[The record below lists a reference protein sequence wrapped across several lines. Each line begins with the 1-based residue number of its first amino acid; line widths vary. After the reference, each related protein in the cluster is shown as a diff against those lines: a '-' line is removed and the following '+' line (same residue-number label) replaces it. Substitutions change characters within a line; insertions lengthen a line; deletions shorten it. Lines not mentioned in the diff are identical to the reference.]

1 MRSKEPVKRKLES
14 SKPNNLMS
22 KIKKKEL
29 QKIQLR
35 RRKLESARVT
45 WQTNNP
51 WYDSGIKKRISK
63 GWPSKKNQ
71 SLMKKK
77 M

>member
-45 WQTNNP
+45 
-51 WYDSGIKKRISK
+51 
-63 GWPSKKNQ
+63 
-71 SLMKKK
+71 
-77 M
+77 

>member
-22 KIKKKEL
+22 KIKKKKEL
-29 QKIQLR
+29 QKIQRR

-45 WQTNNP
+45 
-51 WYDSGIKKRISK
+51 
-63 GWPSKKNQ
+63 
-71 SLMKKK
+71 
-77 M
+77 